1 MDKNP
6 KVNIEAVAAAVMR
19 QKERLYKDAE
29 CRQYHNIIYLCPGV
43 YELDID
49 ELVSISIRLT
59 GRWSEVSVTGPD
71 ITKPHAWL
79 ELIIAVSDLLPEFI
93 VEGEEWIDESKDT
106 YEDDVT
112 D

>member
-1 MDKNP
+1 MEKNP
-6 KVNIEAVAAAVMR
+6 KVNIEAVVAAVMR

-29 CRQYHNIIYLCPGV
+29 CRQYHNIIFLCPGV

-49 ELVSISIRLT
+49 ALVSISIRLT
-59 GRWSEVSVTGPD
+59 GRWNEVIVTDPD

-93 VEGEEWIDESKDT
+93 VEGEEWIEETEETDEEHAAD
-106 YEDDVT
+106 
-112 D
+112 